1 MVQAPDVEFMVRAA
15 VARQVRIPP
24 DELTRELDLLTD
36 LGLDDAAA
44 LAVIE
49 AVEDALQVRFPDDFM
64 DGVHT
69 YGDLA
74 TAVRVAVGA

>member
-1 MVQAPDVEFMVRAA
+1 MQAPDVESTVRWV
-15 VARQVRIPP
+15 VARQVRVAP
-24 DELTRELDLLTD
+24 DDLTRELDLITD
-36 LGLDDAAA
+36 LGIDDGAA

-49 AVEDALQVRFPDDFM
+49 AVEDALQVRFPDDFL